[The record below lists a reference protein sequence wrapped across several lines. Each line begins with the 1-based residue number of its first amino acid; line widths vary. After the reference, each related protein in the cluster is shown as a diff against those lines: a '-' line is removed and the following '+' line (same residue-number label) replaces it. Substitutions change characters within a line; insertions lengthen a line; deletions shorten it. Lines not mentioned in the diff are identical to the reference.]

1 MKIICNENSVSVNNF
16 LLENPCSFSSVL
28 SVVTFM
34 SQSWVVVIEI
44 TVPTKQNIFA
54 ICPVIE
60 KV

>member
-1 MKIICNENSVSVNNF
+1 MKIMCNENSVSVNKI
-16 LLENPCSFSSVL
+16 LLENPCSFISVL

-34 SQSWVVVIEI
+34 SQCWVVVIEI

-54 ICPVIE
+54 IWPVIE